1 MDDDVLRKNI
11 GAGARKARNALG
23 LTQAEVAAQADL
35 SAQVYGRI
43 ERGHLMPSVGAF
55 VRIARALCT
64 DANALLGMNQDG
76 AALET
81 NRSPE
86 VQRAVLLMRE
96 WPESK
101 VRAGCELL
109 RVLHGVATRD
119 E

>member
-1 MDDDVLRKNI
+1 VDDDVLRKNI
-11 GAGARKARNALG
+11 GANARKARDALG

-43 ERGHLMPSVGAF
+43 ERGHLMPSVGAL

-64 DANALLGMNQDG
+64 DPNSLLGLNQG
-76 AALET
+76 GTLEAAG
-81 NRSPE
+81 SPE

>member
-11 GAGARKARNALG
+11 GAGARKARDALG
-23 LTQAEVAAQADL
+23 LTQAEVASQAGL

-43 ERGHLMPSVGAF
+43 ERGHLTPSVGAL

-64 DANALLGMNQDG
+64 DPNSILGLNHGGPMD
-76 AALET
+76 AAG
-81 NRSPE
+81 SPE
-86 VQRAVLLMRE
+86 VQRAVHLMRE

-101 VRAGCELL
+101 VKAGCELL
-109 RVLHGVATRD
+109 RVLHGVPTRD